1 MSNKQ
6 ENSAVT
12 DDAVNVNNDHE
23 SGADPESEIDNE
35 EIIDG
40 EIISEEKDDTN
51 PYIEKE
57 LQDEQSKI
65 KERLANSAV
74 DTSDAK
80 PRFIGYTAI
89 IIVFG
94 FLFIWSFT
102 APLDSAAYAPGKVA
116 VEGSTKTIQHLEG
129 GIVKAIHVKEGQL
142 VKKGD
147 LLVVLDDTQLKAQ
160 LEIIETQYIAALG
173 LAARL
178 QAEQNK
184 DEQINFDT
192 YLLDKTDNAA
202 VKKVMHLEDKIFTS
216 RKTAR
221 EGEINV
227 LKQRIE
233 QLKEQKIGL
242 QAQQISSKKQI
253 KLFNGEII
261 EFRDLLKKGFT
272 DKIRMREMQRR
283 VIELEGSIAQY
294 NSEVAATQIRI
305 GETELQI
312 IQIENNHQQEVAELL
327 STTLVN
333 VNDLKEKRLATAD
346 KVDRAQI
353 TAQDSGIVL
362 GMSIHTIGGV
372 ILAGT
377 PILEIVPQGNT
388 LIIEAQVSP
397 VDIDKVQAGLV
408 SEVRFS
414 SFKSASTPIV
424 TGIVLTVS
432 ADSLVDEA
440 TGMPYFLARIR
451 VTPESY
457 EELGDLKLLP
467 GMPADAIIKTGE
479 RTVFEY
485 LVQPASNAMA
495 RSFLED

>member
-6 ENSAVT
+6 EKSAVT
-12 DDAVNVNNDHE
+12 DDEALQSE
-23 SGADPESEIDNE
+23 SDEAAKVDNE
-35 EIIDG
+35 AESNVDDDIIDG
-40 EIISEEKDDTN
+40 EIISEEKDAAN

-57 LQDEQSKI
+57 LQDEQSRI
-65 KERLANSAV
+65 QERLANSAV

-80 PRFIGYTAI
+80 PRLIGYTAI

-216 RKTAR
+216 RNTAR

-242 QAQQISSKKQI
+242 QAQQLSSKKQI

-261 EFRDLLKKGFT
+261 
-272 DKIRMREMQRR
+272 
-283 VIELEGSIAQY
+283 
-294 NSEVAATQIRI
+294 
-305 GETELQI
+305 
-312 IQIENNHQQEVAELL
+312 
-327 STTLVN
+327 
-333 VNDLKEKRLATAD
+333 
-346 KVDRAQI
+346 
-353 TAQDSGIVL
+353 
-362 GMSIHTIGGV
+362 
-372 ILAGT
+372 
-377 PILEIVPQGNT
+377 
-388 LIIEAQVSP
+388 
-397 VDIDKVQAGLV
+397 
-408 SEVRFS
+408 
-414 SFKSASTPIV
+414 
-424 TGIVLTVS
+424 
-432 ADSLVDEA
+432 
-440 TGMPYFLARIR
+440 
-451 VTPESY
+451 
-457 EELGDLKLLP
+457 
-467 GMPADAIIKTGE
+467 
-479 RTVFEY
+479 
-485 LVQPASNAMA
+485 
-495 RSFLED
+495 